1 MKLHII
7 LILIFSSFLSGNE
20 IYIKNID
27 NTLKIDANNIIDKI
41 LFGDG
46 VTEGQIKKTVFNA
59 LACDDGDPKT
69 INDRLVID
77 SVCMGYCGGK
87 LANQWFSLPMTKEE
101 LNLSIITYAGDL
113 NKICTSNITDMSYLF
128 LNNITFN
135 EDISSWDVSN
145 VINMSG
151 MFSGANSFN
160 QNISSWKPN
169 IVGKPADFD
178 IGTPV
183 GFINNSAVQPVWK

>member
-1 MKLHII
+1 MKLQII
-7 LILIFSSFLSGNE
+7 LILILCSFLSGNE

-27 NTLKIDANNIIDKI
+27 NTLKIDTNNVINKI

-46 VTEGQIKKTVFNA
+46 VTEGKIKNTIYNA
-59 LACDDGDPKT
+59 LLCDDGDSRT

-87 LANQWFSLPMTKEE
+87 LANQWFSMPVTKEE
-101 LNLSIITYAGDL
+101 LNLSIITYKGDL
-113 NKICTSNITDMSYLF
+113 NKICTTNITDMSFLF
-128 LNNITFN
+128 ADNITFN

-145 VINMSG
+145 VVNMSG

-160 QNISSWKPN
+160 KNISSWKPN
-169 IVGKPADFD
+169 IVGKPAEFD
-178 IGTPV
+178 TGTPV
-183 GFINNSAVQPVWK
+183 GFVNNHAVQPVWK